1 MVHTL
6 SCGVGSC
13 SFFSFTRAQVR
24 ELMNAKLDGKV
35 SVAGRQ
41 ALDEQ
46 IEKIVGPD
54 VAAYIRSNG
63 IKFVQKASTARN

>member
-1 MVHTL
+1 ML
-6 SCGVGSC
+6 
-13 SFFSFTRAQVR
+13 FFSFTRAQVR
-24 ELMNAKLDGKV
+24 ELMNDKLDGR
-35 SVAGRQ
+35 SDAGHQ

-63 IKFVQKASTARN
+63 IKFFRKVPTARK